1 MRTIIGDVVS
11 MHIFYKAYLKL
22 IVVRSG
28 LLCLDQLG
36 SGLQYTSAHSGDRLL
51 TASAKYCTDHL
62 SRCASQRCH
71 YLQECLFFRVLRSS
85 CCTTR
90 LPARRRPIDPV
101 LSLGDLTNCRAQTNR
116 KYKAHRTPLRP
127 LAAPVRYPRTSGPHQ
142 PEHRLLRL
150 AWSNK

>member
-71 YLQECLFFRVLRSS
+71 YLQECLLSLLPRPSKLVLYDEIAGAATPNR
-85 CCTTR
+85 
-90 LPARRRPIDPV
+90 PGAEPRRPHELPC
-101 LSLGDLTNCRAQTNR
+101 TN
-116 KYKAHRTPLRP
+116 K
-127 LAAPVRYPRTSGPHQ
+127 
-142 PEHRLLRL
+142 
-150 AWSNK
+150 